1 MDRTVFQQMGL
12 GKLDIHMQKNE
23 VAPSPNTICKVKIE
37 RASWHWILQ
46 WYVAYDTKDTDNER
60 KNRQTDVH

>member
-23 VAPSPNTICKVKIE
+23 VGPSPNAICKVKIE
-37 RASWHWILQ
+37 RASWHWIFQ
-46 WYVAYDTKDTDNER
+46 WYVAYDTKDTDNKR
-60 KNRQTDVH
+60 KNRQTEVH